1 MIILTIVI
9 SIFAWFFYG
18 VSRVNAQGQLRVK
31 NNGSWSS
38 WTNIDPE
45 TATTAN
51 NVQTGTTWS
60 SWAQVKDT
68 TTMLDGKTYNI
79 EAEITLLYNKS
90 SSIDLVSA
98 TDLHKFNGSTL
109 VAMDNKCTTTVET
122 ISIVLQ
128 KRYKYT
134 IRCIGISGEGYYP
147 YISLM
152 SKANSNYTGN
162 ASIMVTKWEY
172 HLNTDD
178 SATNAVL
185 NGINQATEIITN
197 NNNQNTENIEN
208 AIENAADSIN
218 NANQGFFNFMNQTF
232 YDIYTMQDESQ
243 KVCENSKIDKNSIK
257 QSNYYITQNGTADVA
272 GNQDIGITDY
282 IEINNESIVKLKKLG
297 SIGNA
302 WTCVYNENY
311 TKIECYSQLN
321 LSNGDILTL
330 PSNSK
335 YIRFTLIKS
344 TDSPNWVINQ
354 CKNGNQSL
362 YEGPPWE
369 NDEPDENAQDDLE
382 DAENELTDYLIDDSD
397 INELE
402 YSVDV
407 NTNTAI
413 WNIFNRLVTGNQ
425 IFYTGFITILFLGII
440 KLVLAR

>member
-18 VSRVNAQGQLRVK
+18 VSRVNAQGQLRIK

-79 EAEITLLYNKS
+79 EAEITLLYHKS

-98 TDLHKFNGSTL
+98 TDLHIFNGSTL

-122 ISIVLQ
+122 VSIILQ

-134 IRCIGISGEGYYP
+134 IRCIGISGQGYYP

-152 SKANSNYTGN
+152 SKADSNYTGN

-243 KVCENSKIDKNSIK
+243 QVCTSININQDNGMGKNNYALGENNNEVFDSGYAISDYIKIIEG
-257 QSNYYITQNGTADVA
+257 NYQILRATGTA
-272 GNQDIGITDY
+272 NSYCLYDINKNLKSCTRYNLGTSISTINITS
-282 IEINNESIVKLKKLG
+282 NEV
-297 SIGNA
+297 
-302 WTCVYNENY
+302 
-311 TKIECYSQLN
+311 Q
-321 LSNGDILTL
+321 
-330 PSNSK
+330 
-335 YIRFTLIKS
+335 YIRFTIRKS
-344 TDSPNWVINQ
+344 QNTTLTGRG
-354 CKNGNQSL
+354 CENGNQSL